1 MLACLLHLIMNFLS
15 GDAFCFLFCV
25 HRFSNILLKFVS
37 KLFRFYMCVQTSLK
51 KLLRSPQKSWLND
64 DVISISIFSRETVQ
78 SLLYII
84 NQFCVPRQKGI
95 VTVEMNNH
103 VPYGIHVLHWRG
115 FIKTQWQTMVAM
127 KIWDTLALQIQLLR
141 RNIETAQGVLIMN
154 VTVNV

>member
-51 KLLRSPQKSWLND
+51 KLLRSPQKSGLND
-64 DVISISIFSRETVQ
+64 DVIYVSIFSRETVQ
-78 SLLYII
+78 LLLYII
-84 NQFCVPRQKGI
+84 NQFCVPRQKAI

-127 KIWDTLALQIQLLR
+127 KIWDSLALQIQLLR